1 MGVFEIRLLNE
12 YFNDKYKLASS
23 NSNQSLFEKF
33 FNMDFLKEI
42 REEYSDIID
51 PGFQNLEDISDTPL
65 QEKLPQIKEIIRQ
78 NSRLESF
85 LMDTIRASHENIPAM
100 WKSFY
105 INDKFLHVHFSKMME
120 SAKNVNKTLLLEIIN
135 DFQELRKSDLSLF
148 QQIRSPLDINE
159 VKTEARLKI
168 QQGKF
173 TFRDLD
179 AEQWEII
186 QRLNLK
192 EKNEQETNVHNW
204 CHLVGELIE
213 SQLKRTIYF
222 IFLIN
227 HLKITQEKYLSKK
240 RLKSLSVYDV
250 FKLYSKDN
258 NEYLNNLRHIRN
270 SANHSD
276 FTWESSQQI
285 ETSLIHFIDR
295 NWKKTITFEQLLM
308 LYSKIICFVA
318 TFELVIADTHLSL
331 LDKTRPI
338 DIIWKDVGNQLFEQ
352 GKNAIKKWLEES
364 GDNQNNQ

>member
-1 MGVFEIRLLNE
+1 MGVFKIRLLNV
-12 YFNDKYKLASS
+12 YFSDQYKLASS
-23 NSNQSLFEKF
+23 NSNQSLFEKY
-33 FNMDFLKEI
+33 FNMDFLKEV

-51 PGFQNLEDISDTPL
+51 PGFKNLEDVSDSPL
-65 QEKLPQIKEIIRQ
+65 QEKIPQIKEIIRQ
-78 NSRLESF
+78 DTRLESF
-85 LMDTIRASHENIPAM
+85 LMDTIRASYENIPAM
-100 WKSFY
+100 WKSFFL
-105 INDKFLHVHFSKMME
+105 NDEFLHEHFSKMME
-120 SAKNVNKTLLLEIIN
+120 SAKKVNKTLLLGIIN

-148 QQIRSPLDINE
+148 QQIQSPLDINE

-204 CHLVGELIE
+204 CHLAGELIE

-227 HLKITQEKYLSKK
+227 HLITTQEKYLSEK
-240 RLKSLSVYDV
+240 RLKSLSVSDV
-250 FKLYSKDN
+250 FKLYSKDY

-276 FTWESSQQI
+276 FIWESSQQI
-285 ETSLIHFIDR
+285 ETSLIHLIDQ

-308 LYSKIICFVA
+308 LYSKLIYFVS
-318 TFELVIADTHLSL
+318 TFELVIAETHLSL

-338 DIIWKDVGNQLFEQ
+338 DLIWKDVGNQLFEQ
-352 GKNAIKKWLEES
+352 RKNVIKKWLEES